1 MLLCMEA
8 GREYDLNLL
17 SALHILAHVWSNTP
31 AEVIANCFRHSGFV
45 RPDVC
50 EAILDATSEDSQETA
65 EEVDDSCL
73 ERVLP
78 SGVQLA
84 DYIAIDHDVAT
95 AGQLSDDE
103 ITSEVLGGRD
113 EHDSDDTSDQPSR
126 RRTVKEAAEALAVL
140 EEFCDGIPESNSE
153 NGKPVSSSI
162 VNVSNNRPVA
172 STSSMTSLVAS
183 YGSSH
188 PSATTGAT
196 VVVSSGVGAAPVQTV
211 ANTRGL
217 ATLGVAATP
226 SLANSKCATALL
238 APSTTTNLATLVTS
252 QQVGGPLLSK
262 CLRGGTVGHAM
273 GSMPQAATTGLGL
286 LSHAVTNS
294 SAAAAVQVVANPVGG
309 VKVLAGPAP
318 SSSPP
323 SSTNN
328 GGHLVA
334 LTVTPAVSTLAPVVV
349 APPSS
354 TLAAM
359 TSSVAPPKSLV
370 RTTSGANVGRA
381 GGAGTTPVA
390 LVTAAQ
396 AKSLFLGPH
405 GVAVT
410 ASPVGGGGVGAA
422 TTGVVHRRG
431 LPQVLTPRALATST
445 VLSGT
450 AGALK
455 QVRAGTAP
463 GSQALSQL
471 AAHVTHVAAASSPT
485 AAVGQL
491 PLMAPL
497 SVVGHLPA
505 LLSQQFLSPGAN
517 LGTLTGAAS
526 HHHHHHHHHH
536 PHHAAGAAAV
546 VKPLVV
552 VSLPNVVA
560 QPATPTSVGTAQ

>member
-1 MLLCMEA
+1 SEC
-8 GREYDLNLL
+8 GNYSDL
-17 SALHILAHVWSNTP
+17 
-31 AEVIANCFRHSGFV
+31 
-45 RPDVC
+45 D
-50 EAILDATSEDSQETA
+50 ED
-65 EEVDDSCL
+65 L
-73 ERVLP
+73 
-78 SGVQLA
+78 
-84 DYIAIDHDVAT
+84 
-95 AGQLSDDE
+95 
-103 ITSEVLGGRD
+103 
-113 EHDSDDTSDQPSR
+113 
-126 RRTVKEAAEALAVL
+126 EAARDRSLARTCPSPTRSPKPTL
-140 EEFCDGIPESNSE
+140 AYLCDAVGNSE

-252 QQVGGPLLSK
+252 QQ
-262 CLRGGTVGHAM
+262 
-273 GSMPQAATTGLGL
+273 AATTGLGL

-334 LTVTPAVSTLAPVVV
+334 LTVTPAVSTLPPVVV

>member
-1 MLLCMEA
+1 MSLDTLLEA
-8 GREYDLNLL
+8 AKYIEYRSEAKARGEIPHDYQTFALQSKAVAAEEYRAQQQQSRQQLLQHASRCDNNSSDSYSSNHFDDGKEKRRRAHLKECFETLKRQLPNMDDRKTSNLTILRGALRYITSLKRREREYE
-17 SALHILAHVWSNTP
+17 HEMERLAR
-31 AEVIANCFRHSGFV
+31 EKIAAQQR
-45 RPDVC
+45 
-50 EAILDATSEDSQETA
+50 
-65 EEVDDSCL
+65 
-73 ERVLP
+73 
-78 SGVQLA
+78 
-84 DYIAIDHDVAT
+84 
-95 AGQLSDDE
+95 
-103 ITSEVLGGRD
+103 
-113 EHDSDDTSDQPSR
+113 
-126 RRTVKEAAEALAVL
+126 LAVL
-140 EEFCDGIPESNSE
+140 KKDLSLQLDYLDMSAILPDQDNETTTTASGNSE

-162 VNVSNNRPVA
+162 VNVSNNKPVA

-183 YGSSH
+183 YGGSH

-196 VVVSSGVGAAPVQTV
+196 VVVSSGVGAAPAQTV

-217 ATLGVAATP
+217 ATLGVAPTP

-238 APSTTTNLATLVTS
+238 APSTTANLATLVTS
-252 QQVGGPLLSK
+252 QQ
-262 CLRGGTVGHAM
+262 
-273 GSMPQAATTGLGL
+273 PQAATTGLGL

-294 SAAAAVQVVANPVGG
+294 SAATAVQVVANPVGG

-334 LTVTPAVSTLAPVVV
+334 LTVAPAVSTLAPVVV

-359 TSSVAPPKSLV
+359 ASSVAPPKSLV

-381 GGAGTTPVA
+381 GGAGTAPVA

-410 ASPVGGGGVGAA
+410 ASPVGSGGVGVA
-422 TTGVVHRRG
+422 TTGVVQRRG

-463 GSQALSQL
+463 GGQALSQL

-517 LGTLTGAAS
+517 LGTLT
-526 HHHHHHHHHH
+526 
-536 PHHAAGAAAV
+536 AV